1 MKKAK
6 WNEEMKWCISQ
17 VTHAT
22 AIVGGPGG
30 RAAYSVGLVVR
41 LLGSRVPI
49 PLGTWLF
56 VFVLCCA
63 VSVKSLRRAN
73 HSSKG
78 TYNVSNKII
87 DTSKKRPWPDPR
99 WSAIGKQEVL
109 TRTNLPTFPT

>member
-1 MKKAK
+1 MGHIQALHYVPSPGITRMKKAK

-56 VFVLCCA
+56 VFVLCC
-63 VSVKSLRRAN
+63 V
-73 HSSKG
+73 
-78 TYNVSNKII
+78 
-87 DTSKKRPWPDPR
+87 
-99 WSAIGKQEVL
+99 VL
-109 TRTNLPTFPT
+109 CR